1 MRSGGRQVLEII
13 PAVDILG
20 GSAVRLTGGSYDTA
34 KAYRADAADAAR
46 FWADEGA
53 TRLHV
58 VDLDGA
64 KAGRLVN
71 RAAVERIRA
80 AFAGV
85 IDVSGGIRGIED
97 VEAVLGLGA
106 DLVALG
112 TSLLGGAGANGAAS
126 LGAEACGRFP
136 GRVLASADL
145 KGGVAMK
152 HGWTEGSGIG
162 AAELA
167 SAIAA
172 CGIEAVIVTDVLKDG
187 GLKGPSIESVL
198 PFSNAGLKVIVSGG
212 IGSLEDIRRVAEAK
226 AQGAGFGS
234 ITGIIVGKALYEG
247 RFSFR
252 QAMEASVC

>member
-1 MRSGGRQVLEII
+1 MLEVI

-34 KAYRADAADAAR
+34 KAYRTDAADAAR

-71 RAAVERIRA
+71 RDAVERIRA

-85 IDVSGGIRGIED
+85 MDVSGGIRGIAD
-97 VEAVLGLGA
+97 VEAVLALGA

-112 TSLLGGAGANGAAS
+112 TSLLGGAGVEREMS

-145 KGGVAMK
+145 KGGVAMA

-187 GLKGPSIESVL
+187 GLTGPSIESVL
-198 PFSNAGLKVIVSGG
+198 PFSKAGLKVIVSGG

>member
-1 MRSGGRQVLEII
+1 MHSGGRQVLEVI

-20 GSAVRLTGGSYDTA
+20 GRAVRLTGGGYDTA
-34 KAYRADAADAAR
+34 KAYMAFAADAAK

-71 RAAVERIRA
+71 RDAVERIRA
-80 AFAGV
+80 VFAGV
-85 IDVSGGIRGIED
+85 MDVSGGIRGIAD
-97 VEAVLGLGA
+97 VDAVMGLGA

-112 TSLLGGAGANGAAS
+112 TSLLGEAGVKGAGS
-126 LGAEACGRFP
+126 LGAEACARFP

-145 KGGVAMK
+145 KGGVAMA
-152 HGWTEGSGIG
+152 HGWTAGSGIG

-167 SAIAA
+167 EAIAA
-172 CGIEAVIVTDVLKDG
+172 CGISTAIVTDVLKDG
-187 GLKGPSIESVL
+187 GLSGPSIESVL
-198 PFSNAGLKVIVSGG
+198 PFAEAGLKVIVSGG

-226 AQGAGFGS
+226 AQGAGFGA

-252 QAMEASVC
+252 QAMEASAC